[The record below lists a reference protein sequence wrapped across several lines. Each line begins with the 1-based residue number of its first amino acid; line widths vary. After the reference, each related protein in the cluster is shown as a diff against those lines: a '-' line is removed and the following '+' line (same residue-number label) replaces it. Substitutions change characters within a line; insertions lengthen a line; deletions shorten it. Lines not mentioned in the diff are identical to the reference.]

1 MGLLTGSAFLQ
12 GSAVINSYL
21 PYRKKPKAL
30 QCAHTMKGTMV
41 CCVALRSRRCDLR
54 QSRPHSTILA
64 RLASEHPVSSTG
76 QAFEQP

>member
-30 QCAHTMKGTMV
+30 QNAHTLKGTMV
-41 CCVALRSRRCDLR
+41 CGVALQTAPLN
-54 QSRPHSTILA
+54 
-64 RLASEHPVSSTG
+64 V
-76 QAFEQP
+76 